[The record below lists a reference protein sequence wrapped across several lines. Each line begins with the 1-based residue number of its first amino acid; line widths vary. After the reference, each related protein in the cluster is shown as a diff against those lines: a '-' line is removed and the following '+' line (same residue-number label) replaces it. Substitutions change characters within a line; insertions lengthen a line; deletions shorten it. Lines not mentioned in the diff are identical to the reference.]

1 MFPIFLLAHAPIV
14 GRVNLCSPD
23 HVSLLIHRTFNASIP
38 RYHIPGDEW
47 EFQYGP
53 AENDPEFGPDASM
66 GKGSEQED
74 AGRWVNRRNGQRLG
88 GELGDLEFTV
98 IGCVVSLV
106 LVACFASYQ
115 KQRLTVA
122 NEMLSIQGSI
132 QLDPFSS
139 KHVAQVGSPR
149 RPEET
154 IERDETMKPKKKAR
168 KKDT

>member
-1 MFPIFLLAHAPIV
+1 VISVFPIFFLAHARTV

-23 HVSLLIHRTFNASIP
+23 HVSLLIHRTFNASVP

-74 AGRWVNRRNGQRLG
+74 AGRWVNRRNGQKLG

-98 IGCVVSLV
+98 IGCVAGLV
-106 LVACFASYQ
+106 PVACFASYQ
-115 KQRLTVA
+115 
-122 NEMLSIQGSI
+122 
-132 QLDPFSS
+132 
-139 KHVAQVGSPR
+139 
-149 RPEET
+149 
-154 IERDETMKPKKKAR
+154 
-168 KKDT
+168 